1 MKTIT
6 ILSLGPD
13 SGELLTL
20 GALTAMR
27 TAKVLVLR
35 TRRHAAA
42 ELLERE
48 GVAFETLDALYEQS
62 EDFDEL
68 CALAAK
74 AIIFLSG
81 YLLSPAKRSARS

>member
-20 GALTAMR
+20 GALAAMKA
-27 TAKVLVLR
+27 AKTLVLR

-42 ELLERE
+42 QLLERE
-48 GVAFETLDALYEQS
+48 DVDFETRDAL
-62 EDFDEL
+62 
-68 CALAAK
+68 
-74 AIIFLSG
+74 
-81 YLLSPAKRSARS
+81 

>member
-20 GALTAMR
+20 GALAAMKA
-27 TAKVLVLR
+27 AKTLVLR

-42 ELLERE
+42 QLLERE
-48 GVAFETLDALYEQS
+48 DVAFETLDALYEQS
-62 EDFDEL
+62 
-68 CALAAK
+68 
-74 AIIFLSG
+74 
-81 YLLSPAKRSARS
+81 